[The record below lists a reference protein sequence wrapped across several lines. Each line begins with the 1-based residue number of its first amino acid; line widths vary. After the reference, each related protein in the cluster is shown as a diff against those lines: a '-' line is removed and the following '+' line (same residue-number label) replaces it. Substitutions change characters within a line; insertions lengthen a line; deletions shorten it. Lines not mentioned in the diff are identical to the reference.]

1 MPKVNIYEEDLTTS
15 GSSENNDYV
24 VFIPGSQGSNSEE
37 HVEAHDLTLFTKEE
51 DFTNATTGVIKDTN
65 NPVAYDTAV
74 KLLKAG
80 MKVLW
85 VGFNYSNQWSAEE
98 LAAVKAAFDSIKD
111 KNHYLN
117 LRFITCG
124 DFQQQ
129 TAVAASG
136 DEPAHLFSQY
146 AVQIAAERGDC
157 VALIDANA
165 AVSGTQ
171 TIDEA
176 INAIAGLKAT
186 VTRQNSGEKEW
197 ISKYGAAFAG
207 EPTFKDDAKKYPT
220 YISYLLAF
228 NRSVRNNNP
237 DWFAASGS
245 DRGKV
250 SDLDSTLPVFSEADI
265 DQLQKRSVGANE
277 TPHRATNPI
286 TEIYPY
292 GTIVWGNRTL
302 FPVASVDGDKDT
314 NEGMKDLV
322 ASSFLNIRHLC
333 CDIKKETYR
342 ACKKYA
348 FDPNSDVL
356 WINWKSSIVALLEK
370 MKANQ
375 GISGYNIKKVATTKK
390 AVLKAKITIVP
401 IEAVEDFDITVSL
414 VDSIVTE

>member
-24 VFIPGSQGSNSEE
+24 VFIPGTQLSTSG
-37 HVEAHDLTLFTKEE
+37 HVQHNVLTLFTKAE
-51 DFTNATTGVIKDTN
+51 DFTNEITGVERVADHAL
-65 NPVAYDTAV
+65 AYDTAV

-85 VGFNYSNQWSAEE
+85 VGFSYNNGWDLST
-98 LAAVKAAFDSIKD
+98 VKAAFDAIKD

-124 DFQQQ
+124 DFQEQ
-129 TAVAASG
+129 TAETV
-136 DEPAHLFSQY
+136 ETEAHKFSQY

-157 VALIDANA
+157 VALIDGNEAD
-165 AVSGTQ
+165 SETTKTGT
-171 TIDEA
+171 TIDTA
-176 INAIAGLKAT
+176 INAIAGLSAK
-186 VTRQNSGEKEW
+186 VTRQDGKEEW

-207 EPTFKDDAKKYPT
+207 DPAFKEDIKVYPT

-245 DRGKV
+245 ARGAV
-250 SDLDSTLPVFSEADI
+250 ADLESTLPVFSEADI
-265 DQLQKRSVGANE
+265 DTFQARSVASGS
-277 TPHRATNPI
+277 HRATNPV

-292 GTIVWGNRTL
+292 GNIVWGNRTL
-302 FPVASVDGDKDT
+302 FPVSET
-314 NEGMKDLV
+314 ESETTEGKKDLV